1 LLDTVRTTSAPS
13 IKEKAHGVITSLA
26 KAFKRAKVDEIP
38 EFSTAKRLELLKE
51 VHTEASRNASH
62 ALAKAASTAS
72 LLIASSLYKADRTT
86 YREIALVYMGTQE
99 AWVQGEIKMQESFFI
114 DWVHWCQSH
123 AAAAAI

>member
-1 LLDTVRTTSAPS
+1 
-13 IKEKAHGVITSLA
+13 
-26 KAFKRAKVDEIP
+26 
-38 EFSTAKRLELLKE
+38 
-51 VHTEASRNASH
+51 
-62 ALAKAASTAS
+62 